1 MTDGV
6 PGLPAGE
13 TGSRRQAR
21 ERALSLLY
29 EAETK
34 DLPPAAILAGLPVE
48 PAVFASD
55 VVAGVGEHV
64 EELDKWITGYARDW
78 TIDRMPALDR
88 ALLRMGI
95 YELLYRPDV
104 PTGAVIS
111 EAVELA
117 QRFSTD
123 ESSRFVNGML
133 ARIAEATRP
142 GEAVPVIDVPASEA
156 EPVDAEAVGAQPAEH
171 DQPAAGQVGQH
182 GLDHQRRHPEVGA
195 E

>member
-1 MTDGV
+1 VADA
-6 PGLPAGE
+6 AGA
-13 TGSRRQAR
+13 GSRRQAR

-29 EAETK
+29 EAESK
-34 DLPPAAILAGLPVE
+34 DRTPAAVLAELPVE
-48 PAVFASD
+48 PDGYTVAV
-55 VVAGVGEHV
+55 VRGVGDHIG
-64 EELDKWITGYARDW
+64 ELDTWISDFARDW

-95 YELLYRPDV
+95 FELLHRPDV

-133 ARIAEATRP
+133 ARIAEAVRP
-142 GEAVPVIDVPASEA
+142 GPSGPMSGTEAVRPSSHAEA
-156 EPVDAEAVGAQPAEH
+156 VDAEAVAADPAEDH
-171 DQPAAGQVGQH
+171 EPPAGEVVEER
-182 GLDHQRRHPEVGA
+182 LHQ
-195 E
+195 

>member
-1 MTDGV
+1 MSD
-6 PGLPAGE
+6 AG
-13 TGSRRQAR
+13 GPRRQAR

-29 EAETK
+29 EAESKEST
-34 DLPPAAILAGLPVE
+34 PAAVLAALPVE
-48 PAVFASD
+48 PDAYAVE
-55 VVAGVGEHV
+55 VVRGVGDNMSQ
-64 EELDKWITGYARDW
+64 LDTWISDFAKDW

-95 YELLYRPDV
+95 FELLHRPDV

-133 ARIAEATRP
+133 ARIAEAVRP
-142 GEAVPVIDVPASEA
+142 SHAEA
-156 EPVDAEAVGAQPAEH
+156 VDAEAVGAGAAED
-171 DQPAAGQVGQH
+171 DQPPAGEVFEER
-182 GLDHQRRHPEVGA
+182 LHQQG
-195 E
+195 

>member
-1 MTDGV
+1 VEEG
-6 PGLPAGE
+6 G
-13 TGSRRQAR
+13 GSRRQAR

-34 DLPPAAILAGLPVE
+34 DVSPAAVLAALPIE
-48 PAVFASD
+48 PAPFAVA
-55 VVAGVGEHV
+55 VVAGVGEHQA
-64 EELDKWITGYARDW
+64 ELDGWITGYAKDW

-95 YELLYRPDV
+95 FELIHRPDV
-104 PTGAVIS
+104 PTGALIS

-133 ARIAEATRP
+133 ARIAEAVRP
-142 GEAVPVIDVPASEA
+142 ASSSPAVPASEA
-156 EPVDAEAVGAQPAEH
+156 EPVDAEAVGPDAAKGDLAP
-171 DQPAAGQVGQH
+171 AGQLLEDGFDQ
-182 GLDHQRRHPEVGA
+182 
-195 E
+195 

>member
-1 MTDGV
+1 MSD
-6 PGLPAGE
+6 AG
-13 TGSRRQAR
+13 GPRRQAR

-29 EAETK
+29 EAESK
-34 DLPPAAILAGLPVE
+34 DATPAEVLAALPVE
-48 PAVFASD
+48 PDAYAVD
-55 VVAGVGEHV
+55 VVRGVGDHLA
-64 EELDKWITGYARDW
+64 ELDTWITDYAKDW

-95 YELLYRPDV
+95 FELLYRPDV

-133 ARIAEATRP
+133 ARIAESVRSHA
-142 GEAVPVIDVPASEA
+142 EA
-156 EPVDAEAVGAQPAEH
+156 VDAEAVGAGAAEDDEAPAGE
-171 DQPAAGQVGQH
+171 VVEER
-182 GLDHQRRHPEVGA
+182 LHQ
-195 E
+195 

>member
-1 MTDGV
+1 MV
-6 PGLPAGE
+6 EAG
-13 TGSRRQAR
+13 GSRRQAR

-29 EAETK
+29 EAESKERT
-34 DLPPAAILAGLPVE
+34 PAAVLAELPVA
-48 PAVFASD
+48 PDGYAAAV
-55 VVAGVGEHV
+55 VRGVGDHMA
-64 EELDKWITGYARDW
+64 ELDTWIGDYAKDW

-95 YELLYRPDV
+95 FELLHRPDV

-133 ARIAEATRP
+133 ARIAETVRP
-142 GEAVPVIDVPASEA
+142 SSDAEA
-156 EPVDAEAVGAQPAEH
+156 VDAEAVGTGPAE
-171 DQPAAGQVGQH
+171 
-182 GLDHQRRHPEVGA
+182 DHQPPAGEVV
-195 E
+195 EERLHQ

>member
-1 MTDGV
+1 MSD
-6 PGLPAGE
+6 AG
-13 TGSRRQAR
+13 GPRRQAR

-29 EAETK
+29 EADSK
-34 DLPPAAILAGLPVE
+34 DSVPAAVLAALPVE
-48 PAVFASD
+48 PDAYAVE
-55 VVAGVGEHV
+55 VVRGVGDHMA
-64 EELDKWITGYARDW
+64 ELDTWIRDYAKDW

-95 YELLYRPDV
+95 FELLHRPDV

-133 ARIAEATRP
+133 ARIAESVRSHA
-142 GEAVPVIDVPASEA
+142 EAVDP
-156 EPVDAEAVGAQPAEH
+156 EAVGAGPAE
-171 DQPAAGQVGQH
+171 
-182 GLDHQRRHPEVGA
+182 DHQPPAGEVV
-195 E
+195 EERLHQ

>member
-1 MTDGV
+1 VSD
-6 PGLPAGE
+6 AG
-13 TGSRRQAR
+13 GPRRQAR

-29 EAETK
+29 EAESKGAT
-34 DLPPAAILAGLPVE
+34 PAAVLAALPVE
-48 PAVFASD
+48 PDAYAVD
-55 VVAGVGEHV
+55 VVAGVGEHLAEV
-64 EELDKWITGYARDW
+64 DTWITDYAKDW

-95 YELLYRPDV
+95 CELLHRPDV

-133 ARIAEATRP
+133 ARIAEAVR
-142 GEAVPVIDVPASEA
+142 PASHTES
-156 EPVDAEAVGAQPAEH
+156 VDAKAVGADPAED
-171 DQPAAGQVGQH
+171 DQPPAGEVVEER
-182 GLDHQRRHPEVGA
+182 LHQ
-195 E
+195 